1 MSLDASQRLILALD
15 VPSADDAKRLL
26 RQLDGVVSFCK
37 VGLEIFAA
45 SGPDLVKWLVSQDTR
60 VFLDLKLLDIERTV
74 RRATAQAA
82 GLGVSFLTVHA
93 AGKTVPSAVEGARGS
108 DLKVLAVTVLTS
120 WDAGDL
126 HDMGIH
132 LPVEDLVLRSARKAL
147 RAGSHGVIASGR
159 EAASLREQL
168 GNDFLIVTPGIRPAG
183 ASTDEQKRVTTPADA
198 IRAGADYLVV
208 GRPITQ
214 APSPKDAALRI
225 LDEMQTAFDALPT

>member
-37 VGLEIFAA
+37 VGLEIFTA

-82 GLGVSFLTVHA
+82 GLGVSFL
-93 AGKTVPSAVEGARGS
+93 PSAVEGARGS

-126 HDMGIH
+126 HDAGIH
-132 LPVEDLVLRSARKAL
+132 LSVGDLVLRSARKAL

-168 GNDFLIVTPGIRPAG
+168 GNDFLVVTPGIRPAG

-214 APSPKDAALRI
+214 ALNPKDAALRI